1 MFIVDKVI
9 RLAHKEAAKNL
20 GNISS
25 RRGSRRSVERLS
37 VLSVDTDLLM
47 ARLASSVKSLHMV
60 EEEKKKQLSKARRQ
74 RRSSSLKGGPQNA
87 TDAGKRVAPKRMHSR
102 NTSPTRIKSNT
113 LGTKPYKSAAQLGG
127 KLNEPD
133 AVERR
138 RAEHS
143 LDILMPPVM
152 DKRRASVGFAR
163 LRGISIPSL
172 GDTKETTQPGDKMAD
187 TAPVTKTSDIPG
199 VPGRNRR
206 PSIMKTCGLAGKRR
220 SIQMHRRLSVLE
232 FEAHMAAQDVKDA
245 HQSSL
250 DVGSQRKKKPHIL
263 SSLYGVPVTAQVGL
277 SDKSV
282 GDHIQLEDEY
292 ERIYLAARNAF
303 LIAPTLM
310 TVTGTWPSFW
320 TQPAIGAFETY
331 FPVLSIWRTP
341 YMTTV
346 VGILVLI
353 GSLLSSTL
361 GCIFLYA
368 VNLHQLEPELEAD
381 LGPEVVQYASKKLE
395 EVGPP
400 RREELVFFC
409 WLAAYSVCFVV
420 RASLNV
426 DASEGQM
433 WILTMIMV
441 MTSAFASLFNPD
453 MMTRNV
459 ICGKM
464 PWNVVVI
471 FGGARAITR
480 AFKVNNLVGVLFS
493 FFDAEFWRTRSSI
506 VSQIYLSTLSGILAE
521 MINNATLSQ
530 LLMPVLFNIAATR
543 DEHPLY
549 YAIPVSLAASSNLI
563 LPISLPLIILHD
575 TIDIPMQQ
583 LVVAGVTMKVIAVA
597 STITFMNMMGNQ
609 FFRWSDDANP
619 PTNLTHNDST
629 AYGISI

>member
-292 ERIYLAARNAF
+292 ER
-303 LIAPTLM
+303 
-310 TVTGTWPSFW
+310 
-320 TQPAIGAFETY
+320 
-331 FPVLSIWRTP
+331 LSIWRTP